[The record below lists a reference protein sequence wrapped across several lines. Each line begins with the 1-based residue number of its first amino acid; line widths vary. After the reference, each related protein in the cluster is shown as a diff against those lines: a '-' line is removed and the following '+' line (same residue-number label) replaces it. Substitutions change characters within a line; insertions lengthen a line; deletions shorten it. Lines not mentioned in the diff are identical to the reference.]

1 MPSLFLPLRYSTL
14 RKSVKIKCC
23 RPGNCAYVQ
32 RFSTRY
38 SIFFGSKDNRLFVF
52 RGFQCLL
59 IMYYRWRYFWMP
71 IRLVRINVDPIHFDP
86 IHFVYEISL
95 VLQSV
100 VQLPNILGN
109 ACQKQ
114 RYVQYKT
121 ASKQKK
127 WPGTRILSHKLLFY
141 TIVLYGRNIKF

>member
-1 MPSLFLPLRYSTL
+1 MP
-14 RKSVKIKCC
+14 I
-23 RPGNCAYVQ
+23 
-32 RFSTRY
+32 
-38 SIFFGSKDNRLFVF
+38 RLDADTS
-52 RGFQCLL
+52 GP
-59 IMYYRWRYFWMP
+59 RYFMMPIRFDSRYVWMP
-71 IRLVRINVDPIHFDP
+71 IRLVWINVDPIHFDP

-127 WPGTRILSHKLLFY
+127 
-141 TIVLYGRNIKF
+141 